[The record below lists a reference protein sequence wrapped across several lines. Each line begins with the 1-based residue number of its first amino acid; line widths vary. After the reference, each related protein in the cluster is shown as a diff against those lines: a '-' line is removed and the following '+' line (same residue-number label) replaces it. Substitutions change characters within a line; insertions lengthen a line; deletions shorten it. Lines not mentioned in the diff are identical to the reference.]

1 MLDLLASLLKQQL
14 MEDAYDAIVA
24 QLEFNIHSYDRGLV
38 IRVSGF
44 NHKLHVKFFLHFW
57 NKNFLSN
64 LLN

>member
-44 NHKLHVKFFLHFW
+44 NHKLHVKFFLHF
-57 NKNFLSN
+57 
-64 LLN
+64 